1 VDGLRVYRALL
12 KNRPLTRL
20 LLGEFISGIGDWL
33 YIVAIFVVIYEEN
46 HDAAAVGLFGAVRL
60 LPYVFLSVPA
70 GAIADHFERR
80 LVLFCSDIWRGSMM
94 VIMAVLV
101 AFNAPALPITIFA
114 ILAACGSTFFYP
126 SMGAYLPSLVD
137 DERQLGPANSAWA
150 SLGNI
155 SFILGPALGGVLL
168 AFGSLVLPFVINAFS
183 FVFIAWILWHLPKS
197 SKASRAADAAAAA
210 AGKPSSEGSG
220 MAVAVGGFAAVEGEG
235 PGAVESPEP
244 ASAAPVS
251 AWKRVKLR
259 PLAGFTLVQLMAGF
273 FGGGFQ
279 VITTVLAIDIL
290 NAGPAGNG
298 YLNAA
303 IGIGGLIGG
312 IAAGGLV
319 LRRGLG
325 MPLLVGAVI
334 MGLGSVALGTTTNL
348 GIALLWIGV
357 SSAGGLVLDVVG
369 TTLFQ
374 RLVPNELLGRG
385 IGILMAITTLTGAV
399 GGFLMPVLLIQ
410 AGPLPTLG
418 VSGALAIV
426 LTIAGVAVI
435 GADGTRPETPYE
447 AIVHRVAKLD
457 LFTGVPNSRLEQAMH
472 RLVEVPMVAG
482 QAAVTQGETADRF
495 YIIETGT
502 FTVTQVQSPGAAPV
516 VLRQLGPDQVFGELG
531 LLNSA
536 PRSATVTADTD
547 GVLLA
552 LEGKD
557 FLRLVGASG
566 DLQGRLLGLYGGSGS
581 GSR

>member
-1 VDGLRVYRALL
+1 MEGLRVYRALL

-70 GAIADHFERR
+70 GAVADHFERR

-101 AFNAPALPITIFA
+101 AVNAPALPITIFA

-126 SMGAYLPSLVD
+126 AMGAYLPSLVE

-197 SKASRAADAAAAA
+197 SKASRAADAAGVADAARDATAAA
-210 AGKPSSEGSG
+210 AAADPDGPEAAAIAAAESAPEAEP
-220 MAVAVGGFAAVEGEG
+220 AV
-235 PGAVESPEP
+235 P
-244 ASAAPVS
+244 ASAWS
-251 AWKRVKLR
+251 RVKLR
-259 PLAGFTLVQLMAGF
+259 PLFGFTIVQLMAGF

-290 NAGPAGNG
+290 HAGAAGNG

-319 LRRGLG
+319 LRRALG
-325 MPLLVGAVI
+325 VPLLVGAAI
-334 MGLGSVALGTTTNL
+334 MGLGSIALGTTDNIA
-348 GIALLWIGV
+348 IALLWIGV
-357 SSAGGLVLDVVG
+357 SSAGALVIDVVG

-374 RLVPNELLGRG
+374 RLVPNDLLGRG
-385 IGILMAITTLTGAV
+385 IGILMAVSTLTGAV

-410 AGPLPTLG
+410 AGSFETLG

-426 LTIAGVAVI
+426 LTVIGVAVI
-435 GADGTRPETPYE
+435 GPDGTRAETPYE
-447 AIVHRVAKLD
+447 AIIHRVAKLD

-472 RLVEVPMVAG
+472 RLIEVPIAAG
-482 QAAVTQGETADRF
+482 QAAVTQGEIADRF
-495 YIIETGT
+495 YIIEKGS
-502 FTVTQVQSPGAAPV
+502 FTVSQVRSPGAAPV
-516 VLRQLGPDQVFGELG
+516 LLRQLGPDQVFGELG

-536 PRSATVTADTD
+536 PRSATVTADVD
-547 GVLLA
+547 SVLLA

-566 DLQGRLLGLYGGSGS
+566 ELQGRLLGLYGGSGS
-581 GSR
+581 PSR

>member
-1 VDGLRVYRALL
+1 MEGLRVYRGLL

-33 YIVAIFVVIYEEN
+33 YIVAIFVVIYEES
-46 HDAAAVGLFGAVRL
+46 HDATAVGIFGAVRM

-101 AFNAPALPITIFA
+101 AIHGPALMITIFA

-126 SMGAYLPSLVD
+126 AMGAYLPSLVE

-183 FVFIAWILWHLPKS
+183 FVFIAWVLWHLPKS
-197 SKASRAADAAAAA
+197 SKASRAADAAGAAA
-210 AGKPSSEGSG
+210 VAADAA
-220 MAVAVGGFAAVEGEG
+220 AVAADAAVARGET
-235 PGAVESPEP
+235 PAEP
-244 ASAAPVS
+244 VAPVTIAAPVS
-251 AWKRVKLR
+251 AWSRVKLR

-290 NAGPAGNG
+290 HAGPAGNG

-312 IAAGGLV
+312 LAAGGLV
-319 LRRGLG
+319 LRRALG
-325 MPLLVGAVI
+325 VPLLVGAVI
-334 MGLGSVALGTTTNL
+334 MGIGSVLLGTTDNI
-348 GIALLWIGV
+348 GVALLWIGV
-357 SSAGGLVLDVVG
+357 SSAGALVLDVVG

-374 RLVPNELLGRG
+374 RLVPNDLLGRG
-385 IGILMAITTLTGAV
+385 IGVLMAVTTLTGAI
-399 GGFLMPVLLIQ
+399 GGFLMPVLLIK
-410 AGPLPTLG
+410 AGPFPTLG
-418 VSGALAIV
+418 VSGVLAIV
-426 LTIAGVAVI
+426 LTVLGVLVL
-435 GADGTRPETPYE
+435 GADGTRDETPYE

-472 RLVEVPMVAG
+472 RLVEVPMAAG
-482 QAAVTQGETADRF
+482 QAAVTEGETADRF
-495 YIIETGT
+495 YIIEKGT

-531 LLNSA
+531 LLNSK

-566 DLQGRLLGLYGGSGS
+566 DLQGRLLGLYAGQGGAG
-581 GSR
+581 R